1 MKEKNIYVIAWN
13 EIVLPGMKE
22 SLKRG
27 EELVMIVCPD
37 CLKDDDEIIPDKEL
51 WRYLRKG
58 KKYICVGCEKEI
70 IG

>member
-1 MKEKNIYVIAWN
+1 
-13 EIVLPGMKE
+13 MKE

-27 EELVMIVCPD
+27 EELVMRICPD
-37 CLKDDDEIIPDKEL
+37 CLKDDDELIPDKEL

-58 KKYICVGCEKEI
+58 EKYECASCEKEI